1 MSKTKHLKFSEG
13 ETWIIDCTF
22 LESDGD
28 ALNLTGATITWS
40 VATRPGEAAIVTAT
54 TANGLIAVT
63 SPATGGL
70 ATITVPYAS
79 HSLATPRTYLHEC
92 KVLLSTGEVTVQFKG
107 RLTVEDSIFV
117 V

>member
-13 ETWIIDCTF
+13 ETWIIDCT
-22 LESDGD
+22 LLDSDGEALDLTD
-28 ALNLTGATITWS
+28 ATVTWS

-54 TANGLIAVT
+54 TANGLIAVDADET
-63 SPATGGL
+63 LGL

-79 HSLATPRTYLHEC
+79 HSSATPRVYLHEC
-92 KVLLSTGEVTVQFKG
+92 KVLLSTGEVTIQFKG